1 MGIQVPVVIAVSLRA
16 VDLLQFT
23 SLPSIQI
30 QKPLVAFLMPDG
42 EIAIIH
48 QREEHIL
55 PIIAGAWPCQT
66 LPHRHRIED
75 GIDLLSEPACLR
87 IEGNLAEVVLL
98 VLIMG
103 RIVLL
108 LAGHIIQAATI
119 RREDGRI
126 LAPVLGL
133 KE

>member
-1 MGIQVPVVIAVSLRA
+1 
-16 VDLLQFT
+16 
-23 SLPSIQI
+23 
-30 QKPLVAFLMPDG
+30 MPDG

-55 PIIAGAWPCQT
+55 PIIAGTWPSQA
-66 LPHRHRIED
+66 LPHRHRIEE
-75 GIDLLSEPACLR
+75 GIYLLSKLACLR
-87 IEGNLAEVVLL
+87 IEGNPAEIVLL

-108 LAGHIIQAATI
+108 LAGHIIQTATI
-119 RREDGRI
+119 RREDGGI